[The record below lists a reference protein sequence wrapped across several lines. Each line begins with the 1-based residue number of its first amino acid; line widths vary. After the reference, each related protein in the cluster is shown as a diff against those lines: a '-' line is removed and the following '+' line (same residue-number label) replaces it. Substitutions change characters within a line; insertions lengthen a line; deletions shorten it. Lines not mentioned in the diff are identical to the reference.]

1 MYRINFVIIIL
12 SFMLTGC
19 CLPAIF
25 TVASTSTI
33 AAAKDQSISET
44 IDDVKISTK
53 IKASFIK
60 NNFRELYTKIKVEV
74 EQGRVLLTGSIDKKE
89 DALKAVELVWDITG
103 VREVINEL
111 IIDKK
116 SDHFDLVQYTKDAM
130 ITSQIKAKTFV
141 KRDIKWINYTIV
153 TVNNI
158 VYIFGL
164 ARSEEELEMVT
175 SIASQINGVER
186 VICHVKIKETEKID
200 NKHDIN
206 ESEV

>member
-1 MYRINFVIIIL
+1 
-12 SFMLTGC
+12 MLTGC
-19 CLPAIF
+19 CFPAIF
-25 TVASTSTI
+25 TAATSSTI

-44 IDDVKISTK
+44 IDDIKISTK

-74 EQGRVLLTGSIDKKE
+74 EQGRVLLTGIIDKKE
-89 DALKAVELVWDITG
+89 DALKAVELVWDIEG

-130 ITSQIKAKTFV
+130 ITSQIKARTFV
-141 KRDIKWINYTIV
+141 NRDIKWVNYTII

-164 ARSEEELEMVT
+164 VRSEEELEKVT

-186 VICHVKIKETEKID
+186 VVCHVKIKESEKID
-200 NKHDIN
+200 NKHDVN
-206 ESEV
+206 ESEI

>member
-1 MYRINFVIIIL
+1 MYRINFIIIIL

-19 CLPAIF
+19 FPAIF
-25 TVASTSTI
+25 TAATSSTI
-33 AAAKDQSISET
+33 AAAKDQSIAET

-74 EQGRVLLTGSIDKKE
+74 EQGRVLLTGIIDKKE
-89 DALKAVELVWDITG
+89 DALKAVELVWDEKG
-103 VREVINEL
+103 VHEVINEL

-130 ITSQIKAKTFV
+130 ITSQIKTRTFV
-141 KRDIKWINYTIV
+141 NRDIKWVNYTIV

-186 VICHVKIKETEKID
+186 VVCHVKIKETEKID
-200 NKHDIN
+200 NNDVN
-206 ESEV
+206 ESEI

>member
-1 MYRINFVIIIL
+1 MYRINFIIIIL
-12 SFMLTGC
+12 SFILTG

-25 TVASTSTI
+25 TASTSSTI
-33 AAAKDQSISET
+33 AAAKDQSIAET
-44 IDDVKISTK
+44 IDDVKISAK

-60 NNFRELYTKIKVEV
+60 NSFRGLYTKIKVEV
-74 EQGRVLLTGSIDKKE
+74 ERGRVLLTGIIDKKE
-89 DALKAVELVWDITG
+89 DALKAVELVWDVTG
-103 VREVINEL
+103 VSEVINEL

-130 ITSQIKAKTFV
+130 ITSQIKARLFI
-141 KRDIKWINYTIV
+141 KRDIKWVNYTII

-158 VYIFGL
+158 VYIFGI

-186 VICHVKIKETEKID
+186 VICHVKMKETKKI
-200 NKHDIN
+200 NNEHDIN
-206 ESEV
+206 ESEI

>member
-1 MYRINFVIIIL
+1 MYRINFIIIIL
-12 SFMLTGC
+12 SFILTGC
-19 CLPAIF
+19 FPAIF
-25 TVASTSTI
+25 TATTSSTI

-44 IDDVKISTK
+44 IDDIKISTK
-53 IKASFIK
+53 IKASFMK

-74 EQGRVLLTGSIDKKE
+74 EHGRVLLTGTIDKKE
-89 DALKAVELVWDITG
+89 EALKAVELVWDITG
-103 VREVINEL
+103 VSEVINEL

-116 SDHFDLVQYTKDAM
+116 SDHFDLVQYTKDAI
-130 ITSQIKAKTFV
+130 ITSQIKARTFI
-141 KRDIKWINYTIV
+141 KRDIKWVNYTIV

-186 VICHVKIKETEKID
+186 VICHIKMKETKKI
-200 NKHDIN
+200 NNEHDIN
-206 ESEV
+206 ESEI

>member
-1 MYRINFVIIIL
+1 MYRINFIIIIL
-12 SFMLTGC
+12 SFILTGC
-19 CLPAIF
+19 FPAIF
-25 TVASTSTI
+25 TAATSSTI

-44 IDDVKISTK
+44 IDDIKISTK
-53 IKASFIK
+53 IKASFMK

-74 EQGRVLLTGSIDKKE
+74 EQGRVLLTGIIDKKE
-89 DALKAVELVWDITG
+89 EALKAIELVWDITG

-130 ITSQIKAKTFV
+130 ITSQIKARTFI
-141 KRDIKWINYTIV
+141 KRDIKWVNYTIV
-153 TVNNI
+153 TVNNV

-186 VICHVKIKETEKID
+186 VVCHVKIKEAEKID
-200 NKHDIN
+200 NKHDVN
-206 ESEV
+206 ESEI

>member
-1 MYRINFVIIIL
+1 MYRINFIIIIL
-12 SFMLTGC
+12 SFILTGC
-19 CLPAIF
+19 FPAIF
-25 TVASTSTI
+25 TATTSSTI

-44 IDDVKISTK
+44 IDDIKISTK
-53 IKASFIK
+53 IKASFMK

-74 EQGRVLLTGSIDKKE
+74 EQGRVLLTGTIDKKE
-89 DALKAVELVWDITG
+89 EALKAVELVWDITG
-103 VREVINEL
+103 VSEVINEL

-116 SDHFDLVQYTKDAM
+116 SDHFDLVQYTKDAI
-130 ITSQIKAKTFV
+130 ITSQIKARTFI
-141 KRDIKWINYTIV
+141 KRDIKWVNYTIV

-186 VICHVKIKETEKID
+186 VICHVKMKETKKI
-200 NKHDIN
+200 NNEHDIN
-206 ESEV
+206 ESEI

>member
-1 MYRINFVIIIL
+1 MYRINFIIIIL
-12 SFMLTGC
+12 SFILTG

-25 TVASTSTI
+25 TAATSSTI
-33 AAAKDQSISET
+33 AVAKDQSITET
-44 IDDVKISTK
+44 IDDVKISAK

-60 NNFRELYTKIKVEV
+60 NSFRELYTKIKVEV
-74 EQGRVLLTGSIDKKE
+74 EQGRVLLTGIIDKKE
-89 DALKAVELVWDITG
+89 DALKAVELVWDVTG
-103 VREVINEL
+103 VSEVINEL

-130 ITSQIKAKTFV
+130 ITSQIKARLFI
-141 KRDIKWINYTIV
+141 KRDIKWVNYTII

-158 VYIFGL
+158 VYIFGI

-186 VICHVKIKETEKID
+186 VICHVKMKETKKI
-200 NKHDIN
+200 NNEHDIN
-206 ESEV
+206 ENEV

>member
-1 MYRINFVIIIL
+1 MYRINFIIIIL
-12 SFMLTGC
+12 SFILTGC
-19 CLPAIF
+19 FPAIF
-25 TVASTSTI
+25 TATTSSTI

-44 IDDVKISTK
+44 IDDIKISTK
-53 IKASFIK
+53 IKASFMK

-74 EQGRVLLTGSIDKKE
+74 EQGRVLITGTIDKKE
-89 DALKAVELVWDITG
+89 EALKAVELVWDITG
-103 VREVINEL
+103 VSEVINEL

-116 SDHFDLVQYTKDAM
+116 SDHFDLVQYTKDAI
-130 ITSQIKAKTFV
+130 ITSQIKARTFI
-141 KRDIKWINYTIV
+141 KRDIKWVNYTIV

-186 VICHVKIKETEKID
+186 VICHVKMKETKKI
-200 NKHDIN
+200 NNEHDIN
-206 ESEV
+206 ESEI

>member
-1 MYRINFVIIIL
+1 MYRINFIIIIL
-12 SFMLTGC
+12 SFILTGC
-19 CLPAIF
+19 FPTIF
-25 TVASTSTI
+25 TAATSSTI

-44 IDDVKISTK
+44 IDDIKISTK

-74 EQGRVLLTGSIDKKE
+74 EQGRVLLTGIIDKKE
-89 DALKAVELVWDITG
+89 EALKAVELVWDITG

-116 SDHFDLVQYTKDAM
+116 SDHFDLVQYTKDAI
-130 ITSQIKAKTFV
+130 ITSQIKARTFI
-141 KRDIKWINYTIV
+141 KRDIKWVNYTIV

-164 ARSEEELEMVT
+164 ARSEQELEMVT

-186 VICHVKIKETEKID
+186 VVCHVKIKEAEKID
-200 NKHDIN
+200 NKHDVN
-206 ESEV
+206 ESEI